1 VSPGPEEPGYYGP
14 SLRNFTLTRPYQR
27 GGFSPALLCAL
38 ILISFI
44 CTLPIHA
51 QTPAPNI
58 LTYGQSAVGTIS
70 AAAPEQVYAFTA
82 QRGDLLTITLQRISG
97 DLDPAL
103 ILADSAGAI
112 LLVND
117 EDAANPGTL
126 DAAIRDYQIR
136 QTGTYL
142 ILATRFGRAA
152 GTTRGGFTLA
162 LDLADAATL
171 GFSAER
177 PLFINL
183 NTEYSG
189 TLDAQTTARFYQFA
203 AKQGDVITLEALR
216 TRGNLEPIL
225 TLQSADRLTLVS
237 ATGTRGGLPAR
248 IAAYAIVRDGLYI
261 VSVSQTAG
269 NSAQPTGDYS
279 LYVTARQGV
288 SIGQGGTLLLTY
300 GGVLTAN
307 LDARSLDQQYA
318 FQGMAGDL
326 VTILIQPT
334 GGDLLPYLILYDAN
348 RRLIAQDDRTQPGAA
363 KLVRVKLPATGSY
376 IIVATRHG
384 RAGGITKGSFTLTL
398 SKEGT

>member
-1 VSPGPEEPGYYGP
+1 MSPGPEEPGYYGP
-14 SLRNFTLTRPYQR
+14 AFCNFTLTRPYQR

-38 ILISFI
+38 LLINLI
-44 CTLPIHA
+44 YTHPIHA

-58 LTYGQSAVGTIS
+58 LSYGRGAVGTITADS
-70 AAAPEQVYAFTA
+70 PEQVYAFAA
-82 QRGDLLTITLQRISG
+82 QRGDLITITLQRISG

-126 DAAIRDYQIR
+126 DAAIRDYQVR

-162 LDLADAATL
+162 LDLADGATL
-171 GFSAER
+171 GFTAER
-177 PLFINL
+177 PLFIDL
-183 NTEYSG
+183 NTEYTG
-189 TLDAQTTARFYQFA
+189 TLDTQTTARFYQFA
-203 AKQGDVITLEALR
+203 AKQGDVITLEAQR
-216 TRGNLEPIL
+216 TRGTLEPTL
-225 TLQSADRLTLVS
+225 TLQSADRLILMS
-237 ATGTRGGLPAR
+237 AIGTRGGLPAR
-248 IAAYAIVRDGLYI
+248 IPAYAIVRDGFYV

-269 NSAQPTGDYS
+269 NTVQPTGDYS
-279 LYVTARQGV
+279 LYVSARQGV
-288 SIGQGGTLLLTY
+288 AIGQGGTLLLGY

-318 FQGMAGDL
+318 FQGTAGDL
-326 VTILIQPT
+326 VTILMQPT
-334 GGDLLPYLILYDAN
+334 GSALLPYVILYDAN
-348 RRLIAQDDRTQPGAA
+348 RRLIAQDDRAQPGAA
-363 KLVRVKLPATGSY
+363 KLVRVKLPATGAY
-376 IIVATRHG
+376 IIVATRHA
-384 RAGGITKGSFTLTL
+384 RAGGTTKGSFTLTL